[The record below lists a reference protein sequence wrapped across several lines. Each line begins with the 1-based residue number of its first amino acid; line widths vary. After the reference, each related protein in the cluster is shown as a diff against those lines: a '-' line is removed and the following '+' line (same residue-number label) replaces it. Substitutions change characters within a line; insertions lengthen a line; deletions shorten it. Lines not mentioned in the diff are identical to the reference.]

1 MSSFTIKRVTFD
13 SKTKKNDGLSS
24 KNAAFDYIINGCLCE
39 GKTFSKM
46 LKKLKNHK
54 SIVLK
59 RTIIWL
65 EAYFELAK
73 RYPSGIIYI
82 DNVAKKWNLP
92 CLPSGGGN
100 CISVN
105 GDLNCLTIMKKLKK
119 QVKIYTLKH
128 YSVKKI
134 QTIFK
139 KYVKLNDPL
148 TERPMNPRIYLD
160 IQNRKG
166 LSIKNAVRYGAS
178 WDEEEQLWY
187 VVKSRRLGGRLAIL
201 KYGAKRKPID
211 EILTER
217 SMKSIKII
225 N

>member
-13 SKTKKNDGLSS
+13 SNTKKNDGLSS

-65 EAYFELAK
+65 EGYFELAK
-73 RYPSGIIYI
+73 RYPSGMIYG
-82 DNVAKKWNLP
+82 DVAKKWKLP

-100 CISVN
+100 NISVG
-105 GDLNCLTIMKKLKK
+105 GDLQTFAVMTNLKK
-119 QVKIYTLKH
+119 QVKLYALKH

-139 KYVKLNDPL
+139 KYAKQNVPL
-148 TERPMNPRIYLD
+148 TVRFSKPRNSRIYLD

-178 WDEEEQLWY
+178 WDEDEQLWY

-201 KYGAKRKPID
+201 KYGIKRKPID
-211 EILTER
+211 QILTER
-217 SMKSIKII
+217 LRR
-225 N
+225 